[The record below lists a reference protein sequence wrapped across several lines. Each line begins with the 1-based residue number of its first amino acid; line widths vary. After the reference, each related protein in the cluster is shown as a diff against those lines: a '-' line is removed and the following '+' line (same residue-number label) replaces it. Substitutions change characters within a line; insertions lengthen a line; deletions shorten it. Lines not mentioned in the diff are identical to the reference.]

1 MSIIPSIP
9 ELIVDAVLG
18 PVLGVVSKYIDKEA
32 DKDKLKADLE
42 KALIGAGTDLA
53 KTQASTIIA
62 EANGESWLQRNWR
75 PIVALTS
82 FFSCWFV
89 IFPYG
94 FLVQWKIL
102 PQIYFGQDGLK
113 YFFTLTTVC
122 VGGYIAGRSAEK
134 VFRP

>member
-1 MSIIPSIP
+1 MSLIPGIP
-9 ELIVDAVLG
+9 GLILDAVLV
-18 PVLGVVSKYIDKEA
+18 PVMNVVGKYIDKEA
-32 DKDKLKADLE
+32 DKDKLKAE
-42 KALIGAGTDLA
+42 IETALIGAGTELA

-62 EANGESWLQRNWR
+62 EAQGDSWMQRNWR

-94 FLVQWKIL
+94 FLVKWGLL

-122 VGGYIAGRSAEK
+122 VGGYIAGRTAEK
-134 VFRP
+134 VFK